1 MQEADEV
8 FGSSAAGMAVL
19 ALSTQIN
26 GIVLLLCLEMG
37 CELPSEHSS
46 VKFGHGDR
54 RVQPLQQDQQA
65 PCPVTAVDFF
75 RDVL

>member
-1 MQEADEV
+1 MQGADEV
-8 FGSSAAGMAVL
+8 FGSSAAAMAVL

-54 RVQPLQQDQQA
+54 RVQPLQA
-65 PCPVTAVDFF
+65 GPAGSLSSHCCGFF
-75 RDVL
+75 